1 MVKPKAK
8 SVYRCQDCGFS
19 SAKWLG
25 RCTEC
30 GQWNSLVEEV
40 LKSAREEEGLFFTLT
55 SIEATELFAIESDHT
70 RRLPTHI
77 SELDRVLGGGL
88 VPGSMVLLGGD
99 PGIGKSTLILQTLNQ
114 MAKNGNTVLYAT
126 GEESKQQIRLRA
138 DRLGIASKIWI
149 LAENSLEKIVEQVQ
163 KIKPDVLVVDSIQT
177 VYLENLESAPGS
189 VSQVRECAGKLLFLA
204 KSTGLVTIVIGH
216 VTKEGGIAGPKLLEH
231 LVDCVLYF
239 EGDSNQHYRVLRTIK
254 NRYGSTQEIGVF
266 EMNERGLEVVQNPS
280 SLFLSGKNIPA
291 PGSAITATLEG
302 GRSFL
307 VEIQALVSF
316 SSLANPRRTT
326 QGVDP
331 NRVAILIA
339 VLEKVVGLNLYNQ
352 DVYVNAAGGFRVIE
366 PAADLAILAAL
377 VSSFK
382 NKILGKNLVFLGE
395 IALSGEIRSVQGLD
409 LRLSEAKKLGFT
421 HFVLPKPLKNA
432 VSLPGTEVLFVE
444 RVADLLDKLF

>member
-25 RCTEC
+25 RCPEC
-30 GQWNSLVEEV
+30 GQWNSLVEEA
-40 LKSAREEEGLFFTLT
+40 LKSVREEEGLFFTLT
-55 SIEATELFAIESDHT
+55 STEATSLPAIESDYAQ
-70 RRLPTHI
+70 RLPTQI

-114 MAKNGNTVLYAT
+114 MASVGRTVLYAT
-126 GEESKQQIRLRA
+126 GEESKQQIRIRA
-138 DRLGIASKIWI
+138 DRLGISSQIWI

-239 EGDSNQHYRVLRTIK
+239 EGDVHQHYRVLRTIK

-266 EMNERGLEVVQNPS
+266 EMNEKGLEVVQNPS
-280 SLFLSGKNIPA
+280 SLFLSGKNTSA

-316 SSLANPRRTT
+316 SSLTNPRRTT

-352 DVYVNAAGGFRVIE
+352 DVYVNAAGGFRVVE

-377 VSSFK
+377 VSSVK

-409 LRLSEAKKLGFT
+409 LRLLEAKKVGFT
-421 HFVLPKPLKNA
+421 HFVLPKHLKNSP
-432 VSLPGTEVLFVE
+432 SLPGTEVLFVE